1 MIRII
6 DGRGKDTQ
14 WIKKSLNRPSQL
26 EAKEEKEV
34 VKSILREVEKSGD
47 KALLE
52 YTLQFDNADLGNPEN
67 MVVSDEE
74 ILDAY
79 EKTDT
84 GYIGI
89 LNKAKEKIMKF
100 HEKQKQNSWMTFEE
114 EGIILGQKVTP
125 MECVGVYVPGGRAA
139 YPSSLLMNV
148 IPAKVAGVKEIIMV
162 TPPDQDG
169 SVNPAVLAAARVAEV
184 DKIYK
189 VGGAQA
195 VAALAFGT
203 ATIPKVDKI
212 VGPGNIYV
220 ALAKKEVYGYVDID
234 MIAGPSEIL
243 IIADETAKASYVAA
257 DLMSQAEHD
266 PMASAILVTDSEKLI
281 FQVKQELDNQV
292 QNLTFK
298 DTILSSLGQFGAC
311 ILVDSIKDAIDLSNN
326 IAPEHLELSTANP
339 MDLLGSIQHA
349 GAIFIGHYSPEP
361 VGDYMAG
368 PNHVLPTSGTARFF
382 SPLSVDDFV
391 KKSSVIS
398 YSREALRRIYQDVA
412 DFARIEGLTA
422 HANAM
427 EVRFDKNE
435 GVST

>member
-52 YTLQFDNADLGNPEN
+52 YTLRFDNADLGNPEN

-266 PMASAILVTDSEKLI
+266 PMASAILVTDSEELI

>member
-52 YTLQFDNADLGNPEN
+52 YTLRFDNADLGNPEN

-139 YPSSLLMNV
+139 YPS
-148 IPAKVAGVKEIIMV
+148 
-162 TPPDQDG
+162 
-169 SVNPAVLAAARVAEV
+169 
-184 DKIYK
+184 
-189 VGGAQA
+189 
-195 VAALAFGT
+195 
-203 ATIPKVDKI
+203 
-212 VGPGNIYV
+212 
-220 ALAKKEVYGYVDID
+220 
-234 MIAGPSEIL
+234 
-243 IIADETAKASYVAA
+243 
-257 DLMSQAEHD
+257 
-266 PMASAILVTDSEKLI
+266 
-281 FQVKQELDNQV
+281 
-292 QNLTFK
+292 
-298 DTILSSLGQFGAC
+298 
-311 ILVDSIKDAIDLSNN
+311 
-326 IAPEHLELSTANP
+326 
-339 MDLLGSIQHA
+339 
-349 GAIFIGHYSPEP
+349 
-361 VGDYMAG
+361 
-368 PNHVLPTSGTARFF
+368 
-382 SPLSVDDFV
+382 
-391 KKSSVIS
+391 
-398 YSREALRRIYQDVA
+398 
-412 DFARIEGLTA
+412 
-422 HANAM
+422 
-427 EVRFDKNE
+427 
-435 GVST
+435 

>member
-52 YTLQFDNADLGNPEN
+52 YTLRFDNADLGNPEN